1 MVMQGVQALTQQVLR
16 LYGIGIAIILGEPCN
31 TVSTEPAYTSCAA
44 DLWCLKQ

>member
-31 TVSTEPAYTSCAA
+31 TVSTEPTVLLICGVLSS
-44 DLWCLKQ
+44 D